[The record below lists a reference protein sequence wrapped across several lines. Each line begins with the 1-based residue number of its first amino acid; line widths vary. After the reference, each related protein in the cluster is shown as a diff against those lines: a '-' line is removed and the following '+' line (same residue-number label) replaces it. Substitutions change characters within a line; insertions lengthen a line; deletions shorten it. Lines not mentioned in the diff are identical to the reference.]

1 MNALIHFVNRIIGTK
16 TAEQSFNNANVF
28 KINGGLELAAHKS
41 AATSRPI
48 RQLPI
53 PDQLLMPLGQRA
65 GAMPKICIK
74 VGAHV
79 LKGQLLAAPDDNGSA
94 AVHAPTSGTVTAIS
108 MQNIAHP
115 SGLQDMCVTLIAD
128 GKDTWAELATQDWL
142 HADKQQ
148 LVDSLRLS
156 GIAALA
162 SVPFPSKAK
171 LGSPSQ
177 AKLHTLLINAVE
189 SEPYISCDDML
200 LRERAA
206 EVVNGIA
213 IMQYLLG
220 AEQCIIAIEDNK
232 PEAALALA
240 AACASWQKSTAAPL
254 AARTPIDIKI
264 LPAHYP
270 GGDTRLLTYRLLGIE
285 LASGTPTTDM
295 GVQVLDIATVMAI
308 YRYVTF
314 GEPAISRI
322 VSMTGNVASPGNFE
336 VLFGTPLMALVNAA
350 GGAKADTTHF
360 MMGGPMTGFDLSNSN
375 VPITVASN
383 CIIAASAALFAP
395 AATVMQCIR
404 CARCAD
410 ACPINLQPQQL
421 YPLAKSANF
430 SGAKDQHL
438 TDCIECG
445 CCDYVC
451 PSNIPLVDYFRYAKS
466 EIIAADHAKSAAD
479 LARERYIFRQARLA
493 REKLERAEKHAQ
505 RAQLAKTAVKAVLAP
520 AQATGAA
527 QHGALTQTKTTDQAS
542 AAAKIKRQA
551 LVAAAVA
558 RVHAQKLALAPKNTQ
573 NANTSVNENI
583 ANPDHEP
590 KNR

>member
-1 MNALIHFVNRIIGTK
+1 MNALVHFVNRIIGTK
-16 TAEQSFNNANVF
+16 TAEQSFNSANDF

-48 RQLPI
+48 SQLPI
-53 PDQLLMPLGQRA
+53 PDQLLLPLGQHT
-65 GAMPKICIK
+65 GSMPKICVK

-79 LKGQLLAAPDDNGSA
+79 LKGQLLAAPDSNGSA
-94 AVHAPTSGTVTAIS
+94 AVYAPTSGTVTAINV
-108 MQNIAHP
+108 QNIAHP
-115 SGLQDMCVTLIAD
+115 SGLQDLCVTLIAD
-128 GKDTWAELATQDWL
+128 GKDTWAKLVTQDWQ
-142 HADKQQ
+142 HTDKQQ

-156 GIAALA
+156 GIASLA
-162 SVPFPSKAK
+162 SVTFPSQTK
-171 LGSPSQ
+171 LGSTSL

-206 EVVNGIA
+206 EIVNGIA
-213 IMQYLLG
+213 IMQYLLD
-220 AEQCIIAIEDNK
+220 AEQCIIAIEANK
-232 PEAALALA
+232 PEAALALT
-240 AACASWQKSTAAPL
+240 AACASWQQSAAATL
-254 AARTPIDIKI
+254 AARAPIAIKI
-264 LPAHYP
+264 VPALYP
-270 GGDTRLLTYRLLGIE
+270 GGDTRLLTYRLLGIA
-285 LASGTPTTDM
+285 LASGTPTTDK

-336 VLFGTPLMALVNAA
+336 VLFGTPLKALVNAA

-360 MMGGPMTGFDLSNSN
+360 MMGGPMTGFDLTNSN
-375 VPITVASN
+375 VPVTAASN

-395 AATVMQCIR
+395 AAAVMPCIR

-430 SGAKDQHL
+430 AGAKDQHL
-438 TDCIECG
+438 ADCIECG

-466 EIIAADHAKSAAD
+466 EMITADHAKAAAD
-479 LARERYIFRQARLA
+479 LARERYTFRLARLA

-505 RAQLAKTAVKAVLAP
+505 RAQLAKAAENAVPAP
-520 AQATGAA
+520 ATAAA
-527 QHGALTQTKTTDQAS
+527 QHGALTQTQTTEQAG
-542 AAAKIKRQA
+542 AAAKLKRQA
-551 LVAAAVA
+551 LVAAAIA

-573 NANTSVNENI
+573 NADTNANENI